1 MTENMLALI
10 IIAQL
15 VILVF
20 MIIIFALYI
29 RVNRVMN
36 AYMDSNDKIIDREEE
51 RLTVTFEALELFL
64 KYFGGVSQEV
74 NEVKERAQ
82 EILDIAEEK
91 ANHARLTMQE
101 ARRMLTKE
109 NNVFPEEQKEE
120 GEVNNG

>member
-15 VILVF
+15 TILVF
-20 MIIIFALYI
+20 MIIIFALYMRLNSLI
-29 RVNRVMN
+29 NTYIE
-36 AYMDSNDKIIDREEE
+36 ANDKVIESEEK
-51 RLTVTFEALELFL
+51 RITITFDALELFL

-74 NEVKERAQ
+74 NEVKARSE

-91 ANHARLTMQE
+91 AAHARLTMQE

-109 NNVFPEEQKEE
+109 NNVFPEEQEE
-120 GEVNNG
+120 GDVTNG